1 MQNFTVAD
9 LVQTTFATL
18 AFALFLFPPGYLL
31 GMASN
36 IFGMRSR
43 SAAEKM
49 LFSVAYS
56 VAVTPILAVLLTRIS
71 SYRVTL
77 AFFLLLGV
85 ISVATILRQ
94 LPLPAGFIQGIRRS
108 TWFLLGMVLAWFL
121 AVQFS
126 LADLQIGHR
135 LYVSFVAFDHSVRLP
150 LVEAAA
156 GGVPPRNPF
165 YGVGNIP
172 VLRYFYYWY
181 VVCALPMRLA
191 GLGAKGCFSASVFW
205 SGLGLGA
212 IIPLFLKY
220 FLGETEHLRR
230 KSVIGIALLAVTGL
244 DFSLIVRR
252 YSIFVL
258 CSPIWSGGIQTRSRP
273 GWDRCYGCRITW
285 RRLRPAWLAC
295 SRFPPSMRITR
306 CALGRGPRQSQ
317 DWPLPAPPASR
328 ST

>member
-56 VAVTPILAVLLTRIS
+56 VAVTPILAVLLTRIF

-77 AFFLLLGV
+77 AFFLLLAV

-156 GGVPPRNPF
+156 EWSPAPQSLLRGGKDPR
-165 YGVGNIP
+165 
-172 VLRYFYYWY
+172 
-181 VVCALPMRLA
+181 
-191 GLGAKGCFSASVFW
+191 S
-205 SGLGLGA
+205 
-212 IIPLFLKY
+212 
-220 FLGETEHLRR
+220 
-230 KSVIGIALLAVTGL
+230 
-244 DFSLIVRR
+244 
-252 YSIFVL
+252 SIFLLLVCGVRIADAAGRPWRQRLLQRQRVL
-258 CSPIWSGGIQTRSRP
+258 ERP
-273 GWDRCYGCRITW
+273 RAW
-285 RRLRPAWLAC
+285 R
-295 SRFPPSMRITR
+295 PSFHF
-306 CALGRGPRQSQ
+306 S
-317 DWPLPAPPASR
+317 
-328 ST
+328 